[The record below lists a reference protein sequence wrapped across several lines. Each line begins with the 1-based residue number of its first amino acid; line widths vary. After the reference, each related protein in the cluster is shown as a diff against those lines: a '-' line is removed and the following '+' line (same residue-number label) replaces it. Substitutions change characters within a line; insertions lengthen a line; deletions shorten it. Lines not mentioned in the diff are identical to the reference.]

1 MSVLKPLPF
10 TAVTIAD
17 RFWAPRQRTNS
28 ETTIPHELAQCR
40 STGRIDN
47 FAKAAGLMSG
57 KFEGI
62 FFNDSDVHKW
72 VEAASYTLW
81 THPHPQWESELDE
94 VIAKIAA
101 SQQADGYLNTYF
113 TLVEPDKKWQNL
125 GMMHELYC
133 AGHLFEAAVAHY
145 QATGKHTLLDVACRF
160 ADVIEST
167 FGHGKRDGLPG
178 HEGIELAL
186 VKLAR
191 VTGEARYMAL
201 AEYFV
206 TRRGHSPSIFEKELE
221 TPDLPGGLGA
231 YQHHFTRDGKFE
243 GKYAQA
249 HLPIQEQTECVGHAV
264 RAMYLYSGAAD
275 IAYETG
281 DSSISTALELLW
293 RNVTE
298 KRLYV
303 TGGVGPSGHNE
314 GFTTDYEL
322 PNVSAYAETCA
333 SIGLIFWA
341 HRMFLLYG
349 ESRFADVLETALYNG
364 ALSGISLDG
373 RGFFYQ
379 NPLASHGGKHRHE
392 WFGCACCPP
401 NIARLL
407 ASVGQYIYAH
417 AEKDLWVNLYVGGT
431 AAATVA
437 GDVSLKLT
445 QETDY
450 PWEGD
455 VKITVMP
462 ETPVTFA
469 LNLRIPSWCDEFE
482 AHVNGEAYKPQVNS
496 NGYLSIERQWHTG
509 DTVELALAMPIERVY
524 AHPLIKENLG
534 RFALRRGPLVYCFED
549 VDNPDGVFQTLSLA
563 ADASL
568 EAAFHNELLG
578 GVTLIRG
585 TGTVLNAS
593 DWGNNLYLHAKP
605 NLKRTDITAIPYYA
619 WCNRGAG
626 QMAVWVF

>member
-1 MSVLKPLPF
+1 
-10 TAVTIAD
+10 
-17 RFWAPRQRTNS
+17 
-28 ETTIPHELAQCR
+28 
-40 STGRIDN
+40 
-47 FAKAAGLMSG
+47 
-57 KFEGI
+57 
-62 FFNDSDVHKW
+62 
-72 VEAASYTLW
+72 
-81 THPHPQWESELDE
+81 
-94 VIAKIAA
+94 
-101 SQQADGYLNTYF
+101 
-113 TLVEPDKKWQNL
+113 
-125 GMMHELYC
+125 
-133 AGHLFEAAVAHY
+133 
-145 QATGKHTLLDVACRF
+145 
-160 ADVIEST
+160 
-167 FGHGKRDGLPG
+167 
-178 HEGIELAL
+178 
-186 VKLAR
+186 
-191 VTGEARYMAL
+191 MAL

-221 TPDLPGGLGA
+221 NPDLPGGLGA

-243 GKYAQA
+243 GHYAQA

-281 DSSISTALELLW
+281 DSSISDALELLW

-349 ESRFADVLETALYNG
+349 ESRFVDVLETALYNG

-373 RGFFYQ
+373 TGFFYQ

-407 ASVGQYIYAH
+407 ASVGQYIYAQT
-417 AEKDLWVNLYVGGT
+417 EKDLWVNLYVGGT
-431 AAATVA
+431 ATATVA
-437 GDVSLKLT
+437 GNVSLKLT

-450 PWEGD
+450 PWVGD
-455 VKITVMP
+455 VKITVTP

-482 AHVNGEAYKPQVNS
+482 AHVNGEAYKLQVNS

-509 DTVELALAMPIERVY
+509 DTVELAIAMPIERIY
-524 AHPLIKENLG
+524 AHPLVQENLG

-563 ADASL
+563 DDASL
-568 EAAFHNELLG
+568 AAAFHSELLG

-585 TGTVLNAS
+585 TGTVLDAS
-593 DWGNNLYLHAKP
+593 DWGNNLYLDAKP
-605 NLKRTDITAIPYYA
+605 NLKRTDLTAIPYYA